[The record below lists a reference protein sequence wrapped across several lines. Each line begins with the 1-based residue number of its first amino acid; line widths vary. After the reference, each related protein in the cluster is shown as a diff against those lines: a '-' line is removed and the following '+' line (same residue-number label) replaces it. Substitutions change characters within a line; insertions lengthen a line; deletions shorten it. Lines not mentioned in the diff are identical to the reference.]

1 MGVTYLADVFH
12 FEVTVVQIQFDH
24 SGKDD
29 NNNLH
34 RTAYESKKK
43 LLNLWNVDDSNVL
56 HHLCKKKPVNFSDF
70 NYPLSAS
77 QRRRVRSSSGELLER
92 RVKFHRWRGVIGSVR
107 QKSIWDEGQGGE
119 QGVILVLQRNHL
131 TTAFHRNTSTLQ
143 PNQFQIGSES
153 IIVWSLLIIIITWCI
168 WIHGIFSWYINCASS
183 E

>member
-92 RVKFHRWRGVIGSVR
+92 RAKWGKVAEVEGGHRVSSTEIHLGWRTGWRARSSFGSSAKPSNNRVPS
-107 QKSIWDEGQGGE
+107 KYFY
-119 QGVILVLQRNHL
+119 
-131 TTAFHRNTSTLQ
+131 AST
-143 PNQFQIGSES
+143 
-153 IIVWSLLIIIITWCI
+153 
-168 WIHGIFSWYINCASS
+168 
-183 E
+183 

>member
-1 MGVTYLADVFH
+1 MADVFH

-56 HHLCKKKPVNFSDF
+56 HHLCKKKLVNFSDF

-77 QRRRVRSSSGELLER
+77 QRRRNPEQQR
-92 RVKFHRWRGVIGSVR
+92 RVVGTKSQVWGKVPQVEGGHRVSSTEIHLGWRTGWRAGSNFGSSAKPSNNCVPS
-107 QKSIWDEGQGGE
+107 KY
-119 QGVILVLQRNHL
+119 
-131 TTAFHRNTSTLQ
+131 FYTST
-143 PNQFQIGSES
+143 
-153 IIVWSLLIIIITWCI
+153 
-168 WIHGIFSWYINCASS
+168 
-183 E
+183 

>member
-56 HHLCKKKPVNFSDF
+56 HHLCKKKTCQFFGFQLPSLCE
-70 NYPLSAS
+70 PKTQGPEQ
-77 QRRRVRSSSGELLER
+77 QRRVVGTKSQVWGKVPQVEGGHRVSSTEIHLG
-92 RVKFHRWRGVIGSVR
+92 WRTGWRAGSNFGSSAKPSNNCVPS
-107 QKSIWDEGQGGE
+107 KY
-119 QGVILVLQRNHL
+119 
-131 TTAFHRNTSTLQ
+131 FYTST
-143 PNQFQIGSES
+143 
-153 IIVWSLLIIIITWCI
+153 
-168 WIHGIFSWYINCASS
+168 
-183 E
+183 